1 MLIGCIAGATR
12 TLGKPEN
19 WDDERDGKCAGLPIL
34 DAQMPDGQA
43 VMISAW
49 QPTPED
55 LKVLQQGGSVYL
67 WVFGRSHPVVA
78 MGTTPP
84 L

>member
-12 TLGKPEN
+12 TLGKPAN
-19 WDDERDGKCAGLPIL
+19 WDDERDGKCSGLPIL
-34 DAQMPDGQA
+34 DAQLPDGQP

-49 QPTPED
+49 HPTPED
-55 LKVLQQGGSVYL
+55 LRVLQAGGALYL
-67 WVFGRSHPVVA
+67 WVYGRAHPVVSL
-78 MGTTPP
+78 GTTPP